1 MTPKLLWTALQ
12 DYDMWPIYLIG
23 LSWTIPNQCA
33 TAYLTLILKSL
44 GFDTFKTNLL
54 TVPAYVLFTL
64 QLLFWTWFS
73 ERINNRFII
82 IFFCQIW
89 MFPLTVALETLPA
102 GKHYAWARYVLNMML
117 VGFPY
122 VHAIL
127 GE

>member
-1 MTPKLLWTALQ
+1 
-12 DYDMWPIYLIG
+12 MWPVYLIG

-33 TAYLTLILKSL
+33 TAYLTLILKGL
-44 GFDTFKTNLL
+44 DFDTFQTNLL

-64 QLLFWTWFS
+64 QLLFWTWVS
-73 ERINNRFII
+73 EKLNNRFLI

-89 MFPLTVALETLPA
+89 MFPLVIALETLPA

-127 GE
+127 GK